1 MVTYFP
7 PITSLTLIHI
17 SYFKLF
23 SFFFVPASSSA
34 RPLCSGVYLLLF
46 LARNFFILAY
56 ISTLIQVLEVK
67 RWEKNLTS
75 VLRPLIPQSCDRD
88 CK

>member
-1 MVTYFP
+1 MVPYFP

-17 SYFKLF
+17 SYVKLF

-34 RPLCSGVYLLLF
+34 PPLFSGVYLLLF
-46 LARNFFILAY
+46 LACNFLISAC

-67 RWEKNLTS
+67 RW
-75 VLRPLIPQSCDRD
+75 
-88 CK
+88 